1 MLQYFVLSF
10 LVSVATG
17 YFILRWQHVH
27 ARFTS
32 DRATPGSHKIHTN
45 SVPRIGGVAIVAG
58 WTVGLIA
65 AASSAGWASARL
77 GTWIACLL
85 PAFAAGLVEDLTG
98 RVSVRTR
105 LVLSFATAALGYLL
119 LNAIVDR
126 LDFAGVD
133 TLLAF
138 PLVSFLFTLLAVGG
152 VAHAVNII
160 DGLNGLA
167 LGICLIALLAL
178 GYVAFQ
184 VHDGEVLL
192 LAGIGAGAVLGLLL
206 WNYPSGE
213 IFCGDG
219 GAYFLGAYVAMLS
232 ALLVHR
238 NASVSAWFPLMLVAY
253 PVWETMFSVYRRRLL
268 RGHSIWSP
276 DRLHM
281 HTLVYKRVA
290 RRSRGDAGQSQ
301 ARRNSDAS
309 APIVMLAGIGVIP
322 AVLWW
327 GESLYLVVAAWTF
340 ALLYVLAY
348 RRIVGF
354 GIRAA
359 RRKSDAGVKGALPPH
374 PRETRRKPLYPRPP
388 FGSAARGEERRS
400 R

>member
-1 MLQYFVLSF
+1 MLQFFVLSF
-10 LVSVATG
+10 LVSALTS
-17 YFILRWQHVH
+17 YFIVRWQHVH
-27 ARFTS
+27 DRFTS
-32 DRATPGSHKIHTN
+32 DRATPGSHKIHTH
-45 SVPRIGGVAIVAG
+45 SVPRIGGVAIFAGWVAG
-58 WTVGLIA
+58 LSA
-65 AASSAGWASARL
+65 AAYSAGWANARL

-85 PAFAAGLVEDLTG
+85 PVFAAGLGEDFTR

-105 LVLSFATAALGYLL
+105 LILSFSTAALGYYLL
-119 LNAIVDR
+119 GAIVDR
-126 LDFAGVD
+126 LDFAGLD

-138 PLVSFLFTLLAVGG
+138 PLVSLLFTLIAVGG

-167 LGICLIALLAL
+167 LGVCLIALLAL

-184 VHDGEVLL
+184 VQDAEVLL

-206 WNYPSGE
+206 WNYPSGG

-238 NASVSAWFPLMLVAY
+238 HPAVSAWFPLMLVAY
-253 PVWETMFSVYRRRLL
+253 PVWETLFSVYRRRIL
-268 RGHSIWSP
+268 RGQAAWSP
-276 DRLHM
+276 DRLHL
-281 HTLVYKRVA
+281 HTLVYKRMT
-290 RRSRGDAGQSQ
+290 RRSRDAAGQSQ
-301 ARRNSDAS
+301 TRRNSDAS
-309 APIVMLAGIGVIP
+309 APIVLLAGISAIP

-327 GESLYLVVAAWTF
+327 GESLYLVVSAWVF
-340 ALLYVLAY
+340 AFVYVLAY
-348 RRIVGF
+348 RRIVRF

-359 RRKSDAGVKGALPPH
+359 RHGVMQGRKAP
-374 PRETRRKPLYPRPP
+374 YFRPP

>member
-1 MLQYFVLSF
+1 VLRFFVLSF
-10 LVSVATG
+10 LVSVLTG
-17 YFILRWQHVH
+17 YLILRWQHVH
-27 ARFTS
+27 DRFTS
-32 DRATPGSHKIHTN
+32 DRATRGSHKIHGN
-45 SVPRIGGVAIVAG
+45 SVPRIGGVAIFAG
-58 WTVGLIA
+58 WMAGIVA
-65 AASSAGWASARL
+65 AACAGTPAPARA
-77 GTWIACLL
+77 GAWIACLL
-85 PAFAAGLVEDLTG
+85 PVFAGGLLEDFTR
-98 RVSVRTR
+98 RVSVRAR
-105 LVLSFATAALGYLL
+105 LILALSTAGLAYLFLG
-119 LNAIVDR
+119 AVVDR

-138 PLVSFLFTLLAVGG
+138 PIASLLFTLIAVGG

-178 GYVAFQ
+178 GYVGFQ
-184 VHDGEVLL
+184 VQDGEVLL

-206 WNYPSGE
+206 WNYPSGV

-219 GAYFLGAYVAMLS
+219 GAYFLGAYVATLS

-238 NASVSAWFPLMLVAY
+238 NPQVSAWFPLMLVAY
-253 PVWETMFSVYRRRLL
+253 PVWETMFSVYRRWLL
-268 RGHSIWSP
+268 RGHAVSAP

-290 RRSRGDAGQSQ
+290 RRFRGAAGQSRT
-301 ARRNSDAS
+301 RRNSDAS
-309 APIVMLAGIGVIP
+309 MPIVMLAGINVIP

-327 GESLYLVVAAWTF
+327 QESLYLVVIAWTF
-340 ALLYVLAY
+340 ALVYVLAY

-359 RRKSDAGVKGALPPH
+359 RRGAK
-374 PRETRRKPLYPRPP
+374 RGGKPFYPRPP
-388 FGSAARGEERRS
+388 FGAALRGEERRS

>member
-10 LVSVATG
+10 LVSVLAG
-17 YFILRWQHVH
+17 YVILRWQHVH
-27 ARFTS
+27 GRFTG
-32 DRATPGSHKIHTN
+32 DRATRGSHKIHVD
-45 SVPRIGGVAIVAG
+45 SVPRIGGVAIFAG
-58 WTVGLIA
+58 WLAGL
-65 AASSAGWASARL
+65 AASAHSAAWPIARA
-77 GTWIACLL
+77 GAWIVCLL
-85 PAFAAGLVEDLTG
+85 PVFAGGLIEDFTR
-98 RVSVRTR
+98 RVSVRAR
-105 LVLSFATAALGYLL
+105 LILALCTAALGYVFLD
-119 LNAIVDR
+119 AIVDR

-138 PLVSFLFTLLAVGG
+138 PLASLLFTMVAVGG

-178 GYVAFQ
+178 GYVGFQ
-184 VHDGEVLL
+184 VQDDEVLR

-206 WNYPSGE
+206 WNYPSGG

-238 NASVSAWFPLMLVAY
+238 HPQVSAWFPLMLVAY
-253 PVWETMFSVYRRRLL
+253 PVWETLFTVYRRRLL
-268 RGHSIWSP
+268 RGHAVWSP

-281 HTLVYKRVA
+281 HTLVYKRLA
-290 RRSRGDAGQSQ
+290 RRFRGVAGQSRT
-301 ARRNSDAS
+301 RRNSDAS
-309 APIVMLAGIGVIP
+309 MPIVMLAGISVIP

-327 GESLYLVVAAWTF
+327 QESLYLVVTAWTF
-340 ALLYVLAY
+340 ALVYVLAY

-359 RRKSDAGVKGALPPH
+359 RRTSDAGPKGALPPH
-374 PRETRRKPLYPRPP
+374 PGRKAPYPRSL
-388 FGSAARGEERRS
+388 FGAAARGEERRS